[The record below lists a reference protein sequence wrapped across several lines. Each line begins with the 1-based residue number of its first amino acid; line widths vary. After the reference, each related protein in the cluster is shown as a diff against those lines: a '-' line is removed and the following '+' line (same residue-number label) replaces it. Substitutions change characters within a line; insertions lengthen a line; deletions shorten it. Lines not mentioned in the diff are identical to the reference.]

1 MNGGQALQGVL
12 GEALAQNA
20 KVHLLGEALEL
31 SPATHGLLER
41 HPERVHLLP
50 AVDSALTGIAV
61 GMALGGARPVVEL
74 AGPQSLHGAIQQLGQ
89 EAASATGEFSAPVI
103 LRVPVAPGEVLPL
116 SLLLAIPGVTLGVAS
131 SALEARDLLVDALG
145 ASGPVVLLEPRW
157 LLDRPVKEAE
167 RLPLGT
173 ARIVRSGDH
182 CSLVCWG
189 EGVRAAREAADLLS
203 TEGIEAEVID
213 LRCLSPLD
221 TELISESIS
230 RTGRAVFVSPFPG
243 LFDMVLETAFL
254 RLESPPLSCTARA
267 TSIVDA
273 ARQSVFY

>member
-1 MNGGQALQGVL
+1 MNGGQALHGVL

-89 EAASATGEFSAPVI
+89 EGASVTGEFSAPVI
-103 LRVPVAPGEVLPL
+103 LRVPIAPGETIPL
-116 SLLLAIPGVTLGVAS
+116 SLLLAIPGITVGVAS
-131 SALEARDLLVDALG
+131 SALEARDLLVAALD

-157 LLDRPVKEAE
+157 LLDRPLKDAE
-167 RLPLGT
+167 VLPLGT
-173 ARIVRSGDH
+173 ARVIRPGDH
-182 CSLVCWG
+182 CSLICWG

-203 TEGIEAEVID
+203 TEGIEAEVVD
-213 LRCLSPLD
+213 LRCLCPLD
-221 TELISESIS
+221 TDLISESIG
-230 RTGRAVFVSPFPG
+230 RTGRAVMVSPFPG
-243 LFDMVLETAFL
+243 LLDTVFEAAFL
-254 RLESPPLSCTARA
+254 RLESPPLSCTSRA
-267 TSIVDA
+267 KAIVDT
-273 ARQSVFY
+273 ARRSVFY